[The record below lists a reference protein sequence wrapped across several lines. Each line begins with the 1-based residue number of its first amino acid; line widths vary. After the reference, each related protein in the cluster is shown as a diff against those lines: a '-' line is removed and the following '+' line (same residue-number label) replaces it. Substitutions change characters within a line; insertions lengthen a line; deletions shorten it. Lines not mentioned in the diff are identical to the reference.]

1 MFAGQ
6 AAIDKVERTK
16 LPCNRIS
23 VQKVGKMKKVM
34 GDDLKGIPERIYLGD
49 FLGKYGR
56 SINRSMKRNTRFFI
70 IEIIDEIID
79 FLCCWISE
87 VVW

>member
-23 VQKVGKMKKVM
+23 VQNVGKMKRLWEM
-34 GDDLKGIPERIYLGD
+34 ILREYQNE
-49 FLGKYGR
+49 Y
-56 SINRSMKRNTRFFI
+56 TW
-70 IEIIDEIID
+70 EI
-79 FLCCWISE
+79 F
-87 VVW
+87 

>member
-1 MFAGQ
+1 
-6 AAIDKVERTK
+6 
-16 LPCNRIS
+16 
-23 VQKVGKMKKVM
+23 M

-49 FLGKYGR
+49 LLGKYGR